1 MRTIAFGILATV
13 FVSLAFLG
21 SAAPLPDSFTHPTDL
36 ATVGTAS
43 PLSSTLTV
51 VTGPGHQI
59 EQEKTNLVVL
69 EQQSG
74 ANVPPKSL
82 QRRQLRF
89 LDRFRSEKSLAERQK
104 KKQKEAECHI
114 HEANKSG
121 FLANQARNRQGS
133 FGKHAN
139 SLEADDTLG
148 RYDSLRASEKYGKEA
163 QGLEKT
169 RDKHVDKANSLIADY
184 NLDRNAKG
192 LQTNY
197 SDLPAYHLEGC
208 P

>member
-1 MRTIAFGILATV
+1 MRTIIFGVLATV
-13 FVSLAFLG
+13 FASLAFLG
-21 SAAPLPDSFTHPTDL
+21 SAAPLPGSVTHPADP

-51 VTGPGHQI
+51 VTEPGRKI
-59 EQEKTNLVVL
+59 EQEKANVVVL

-74 ANVPPKSL
+74 SNVLPIKSL

-89 LDRFRSEKSLAERQK
+89 LDRFRSEKSLAGRQK

-121 FLANQARNRQGS
+121 FLANQARSRENS
-133 FGKHAN
+133 FRKHAN

-148 RYDSLRASEKYGKEA
+148 QHDSLSASKKYGKEA
-163 QGLEKT
+163 QGLERT
-169 RDKHVDKANSLIADY
+169 RDKHVDKANSLITDY
-184 NLDRNAKG
+184 NLDGNAKG
-192 LQTNY
+192 LQLNY

-208 P
+208 